1 MAGVNGVVA
10 LQPAEAA
17 QGGKHFHRVAA
28 GKIGAAAGAGKERVA
43 EAFAADGAPVFGD
56 VDAASLEDLSGARDE
71 AYVDGGEFGQEP
83 DPTAFLKR
91 MRRS

>member
-43 EAFAADGAPVFGD
+43 DEEGIADLER
-56 VDAASLEDLSGARDE
+56 DAA
-71 AYVDGGEFGQEP
+71 GGVAGGVGTEIVSEP
-83 DPTAFLKR
+83 RGRVSP
-91 MRRS
+91 SS